1 MANNQEKKSD
11 QDAATRNH
19 RSLAENIG
27 ISGTLED
34 FGGGRGQAAGVQ
46 ESAGSQDQF
55 SGDVA
60 QITDEN
66 DFARKA
72 TPREPTDYYDR
83 EGDQDAD
90 EAAEPAEI

>member
-1 MANNQEKKSD
+1 MAENQGSNNQGT
-11 QDAATRNH
+11 ATKNQ

-27 ISGTLED
+27 ISETLED

-46 ESAGSQDQF
+46 ESASSQDQF
-55 SGDVA
+55 SEDVT

-66 DFARKA
+66 DFEGKV

-83 EGDQDAD
+83 EAD
-90 EAAEPAEI
+90 KKEA